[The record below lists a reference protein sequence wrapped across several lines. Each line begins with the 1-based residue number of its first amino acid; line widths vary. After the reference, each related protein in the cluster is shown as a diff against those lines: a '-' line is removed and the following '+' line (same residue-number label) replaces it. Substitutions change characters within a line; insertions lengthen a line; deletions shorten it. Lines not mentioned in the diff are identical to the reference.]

1 MLRIFLFVG
10 VFGLAAIGTAF
21 AQNCSCAGGT
31 RQNQTQIVTA
41 LAGKTVCAVLGAE
54 SWKEFHSGTT
64 AAGGPLIET
73 GPVTAETVGSWQVLG
88 TGANATVSYNYG
100 TGGTYG
106 YEVCLDGANVNFCG
120 AKNITNATIKTGQG
134 GC

>member
-1 MLRIFLFVG
+1 MLRIFLSVG
-10 VFGLAAIGTAF
+10 VFGLAAVGTAF
-21 AQNCSCAGGT
+21 AQSCSCAGGT
-31 RQNQTQIVTA
+31 RQNQTQIVAA

-54 SWKEFHSGTT
+54 SWKEFHSGAT

-88 TGANATVSYNYG
+88 TGASATVSYNYG

-106 YEVCLDGANVNFCG
+106 YAVCLDGANVNFCG